1 VRKIVASVLAVLY
14 LTRLA
19 IAEPTT
25 LKFAFTAPPQTWVN
39 TMVAEPWSKDVLAA
53 ANGSL
58 DIKFFYGNAL
68 GNSGNIYDRVVNGVV
83 EIGFGP
89 FGDLA
94 DQFKK
99 TTVVALPF
107 ETKNCGEAAIALW
120 RLYKAGVI
128 ADEYAQV
135 HPVAIF
141 AFPDFV
147 LTSKKPIATLAD
159 LQGVKISAGSRMVAQ
174 GLTLLGGVPVTL
186 KSSEVYQAVQRDLVS
201 GMISSWA
208 GISVFKVDELTKYD
222 LDMPLGVGPGYF
234 FMNKGVYARLPAE
247 AKRALDAHS
256 DEVLSERFARACVA
270 AGNENRPNLIARGHV
285 ISQLA
290 PDEAARWKARVAPM
304 IDEWVKATTHGAET
318 LAAYRKEV
326 AAAASRGR

>member
-1 VRKIVASVLAVLY
+1 MHKRVAVALAVIG
-14 LTRLA
+14 LA
-19 IAEPTT
+19 QSAAAEPTT

-53 ANGSL
+53 ANGTL
-58 DIKFFYGNAL
+58 DIKFFFGNAL
-68 GNSGNIYDRVVNGVV
+68 GNSGNIYDRIVNGVV

-120 RLYKAGVI
+120 RLYKTDVI
-128 ADEYAQV
+128 ADEYVQV

-159 LQGVKISAGSRMVAQ
+159 LQGMKISAGSRMVAQ
-174 GLTLLGGVPVTL
+174 GLQLLGGVPVTL
-186 KSSEVYQAVQRDLVS
+186 KSSEVYQAVQRDLVN

-234 FMNKGVYARLPAE
+234 FMNKDVYARLPAE
-247 AKRALDAHS
+247 AKRALDTHS
-256 DEVLSERFARACVA
+256 DEALSGRFARACVA
-270 AGNENRPNLIARGHV
+270 AGKENRPNLIARGHV
-285 ISQLA
+285 ISELA
-290 PDEAARWKARVAPM
+290 PDEAARWKARVSPM
-304 IDEWVKATTHGAET
+304 IDEWVKATPRGAEV
-318 LAAYRKEV
+318 LAAYRREV
-326 AAAASRGR
+326 AIASKR